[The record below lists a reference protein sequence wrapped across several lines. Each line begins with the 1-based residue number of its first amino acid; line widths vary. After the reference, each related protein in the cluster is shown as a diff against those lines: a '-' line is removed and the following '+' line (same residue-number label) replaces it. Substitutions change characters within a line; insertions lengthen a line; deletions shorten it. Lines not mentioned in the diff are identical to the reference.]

1 MRTMRVVL
9 KKHVVVAAAVVAA
22 GLSAGEA
29 MAQKITPGLWEHSM
43 TMKGGSGEMDA
54 AMAQMKDEMA
64 KMSPEQRKM
73 MQEMMAKQGVSIGA
87 GGPGGQAIT
96 AKTCITP
103 EMAARDEMPQ
113 QDSNCR
119 QTSKERS
126 GNTLRFKFV
135 CTGDKP
141 ATGEGEYTFVNDKQH
156 KGRTVVN
163 TTVKGKPELIEMEHS
178 GKWLAAD
185 CGNVAPRK

>member
-1 MRTMRVVL
+1 MTM
-9 KKHVVVAAAVVAA
+9 KTMFKHAPCLVAVGAALLA
-22 GLSAGEA
+22 GPAL
-29 MAQKITPGLWEHSM
+29 AQKITPGLWEHSM
-43 TMKGGSGEMDA
+43 TMKGGGGEMDA

-73 MQEMMAKQGVSIGA
+73 MQDMMASRGVSVGA
-87 GGPGGQAIT
+87 AGRAIT

-103 EMAARDEMPQ
+103 EMASRDEMPQ
-113 QDSNCR
+113 QDGNCK

-126 GNTLRFKFV
+126 GNTVRVKFA

-156 KGRTVVN
+156 KGRTVVT
-163 TTVKGKPELIEMEHS
+163 TTVKGKPERMEMEHS
-178 GKWLAAD
+178 GKWLSAD
-185 CGNVAPRK
+185 CGAVQPRK